1 MTDLEITQ
9 LCSEAI
15 GYRPGLAEEYREG
28 RRWRTWQYD
37 PLHDNAQAMAL
48 VKKFRLDIESPLAYP
63 SSMKDPWIVRSDD
76 HPVQKAIAEDLN
88 RAICECVSQ
97 MQLAKQKVAA

>member
-28 RRWRTWQYD
+28 RRCRTWQYD

-48 VKKFRLDIESPLAYP
+48 VKKFDLNISACRGQPYSVWPHALGETVS
-63 SSMKDPWIVRSDD
+63 K
-76 HPVQKAIAEDLN
+76 DLN
-88 RAICECVSQ
+88 RAICECVAK
-97 MQLAKQKVAA
+97 MQFAKQKVAA